1 MSHLSWL
8 GSTRVHCSLFVH
20 WLYWYYVIQQQFA
33 FFFFNHLFFISGTM
47 MTMVFLN
54 SNNSSFFRTQ
64 YPQLFL
70 SGFFF
75 FSKVVGKPSIGQI
88 PTSKIVWS
96 QYYLRNV
103 TSYIQPYLSYFLVVF
118 LTVVFILLWIV
129 LFATVYWPALI
140 LFTCIFFFFLCYLL
154 SSLSTLCPPVDGYRP
169 YIWLSPCSC

>member
-20 WLYWYYVIQQQFA
+20 WLYWYYVIQQFA
-33 FFFFNHLFFISGTM
+33 FFFLITCFSFRVQWWQWF
-47 MTMVFLN
+47 FLN

-64 YPQLFL
+64 YHQLFL
-70 SGFFF
+70 SGFF

-103 TSYIQPYLSYFLVVF
+103 TSYIQPYLSYFFSSIFNCCVHT
-118 LTVVFILLWIV
+118 TVNSFICHSV
-129 LFATVYWPALI
+129 L
-140 LFTCIFFFFLCYLL
+140 TCINTFHMNFFFFFLCYLL